1 MTSNSEKKRSG
12 VGLNV
17 LGTQGQGRPIL
28 FTGTAVSNYSL
39 IITLSFE
46 FVAYRGQ
53 YFVQSHANHAQIIYN
68 RPINY
73 FHL

>member
-1 MTSNSEKKRSG
+1 MTSNSEKTQWRRPKRSRYTG
-12 VGLNV
+12 TGL
-17 LGTQGQGRPIL
+17 L

-39 IITLSFE
+39 IFTLCFE
-46 FVAYRGQ
+46 FLAYRGL
-53 YFVQSHANHAQIIYN
+53 YFLQSHANQAQIIHN